1 MNADQAQEAFKR
13 ERPFATQS
21 RVETMNAAWDYLAKV
36 NKAAKNIFA
45 DNFAK
50 LQQYLLPGSPSATTQ
65 KETPP
70 PSPQPN

>member
-50 LQQYLLPGSPSATTQ
+50 LQQYLLPGSPAATMP

-70 PSPQPN
+70 APP